1 MTKPMLKILVPVVVL
16 VIGVVGAAVLVSAR
30 KAPPRTERVAPGPLV
45 EVLPVSPEDVDVRVR
60 ANGEVVARTE
70 VDLVPQVGGRV
81 VEVHRAL
88 VAGGRFRAGEVLVQ
102 IERREYELAVERARA
117 AVERARV
124 VLERERA
131 EAEVARQEWS
141 ALAAGEEPPSGLVL
155 REPQVR
161 QAEAELAAARA
172 ELDAAR
178 LNLERTSL
186 SVPFDGT
193 VVSENVGVGQYVTV
207 GTRLAQVYAVD
218 VVEVRVPLED
228 RELAWFAIPD
238 GAADI
243 GPAADVSAS
252 FAGARHSWD
261 GRVVRLESRVDPSSR
276 MVHVVVE
283 VRRPFDRSEG
293 RPPLL
298 PGTFVDVTIE
308 GRTLAGV
315 VPVPR
320 FAIHAGDTVWV
331 VQDGRLRIRPVTVA
345 RSDRETALV
354 SRGLED
360 GETVVIS
367 PLDAVT
373 DGMKVRPAEPA
384 GTAEAPSPV
393 VGGAA

>member
-1 MTKPMLKILVPVVVL
+1 MTKLMLKVLVPVVVL
-16 VIGVVGAAVLVSAR
+16 AFGVVGAAVLVSSR

-45 EVLPVSPEDVDVRVR
+45 EVRQVAATDVDVRVR
-60 ANGEVVARTE
+60 GNGEVVARTE

-81 VEVHRAL
+81 VDVHRAL
-88 VAGGRFRAGEVLVQ
+88 VAGGRFRADEPLVQ
-102 IERREYELAVERARA
+102 IERRDYELAVERAQA

-124 VLERERA
+124 ALEREQA
-131 EAEVARQEWS
+131 EAEVARQEWA
-141 ALAAGEEPPSGLVL
+141 ALHPGEDPPTGLVV

-172 ELDAAR
+172 ELDIAR
-178 LNLERTSL
+178 LSLERTSL

-193 VVSENVGVGQYVTV
+193 VVSEDVGVGQYVTV
-207 GTRLAQVYAVD
+207 GARLAQVYATD

-228 RELAWFAIPD
+228 RELAWFEIPEEA
-238 GAADI
+238 GEL
-243 GPAADVSAS
+243 GPAAEVSAT
-252 FAGARHSWD
+252 FAGARHTWE

-283 VRRPFDRSEG
+283 VRRPFDPGDG

-298 PGTFVDVTIE
+298 PGTFVDVAIE
-308 GRTLAGV
+308 GRKLAGV

-320 FAIHAGDTVWV
+320 HAIHAGDAVWV
-331 VQDGRLRIRPVTVA
+331 VEDGRLRIRPVEVV

-354 SRGLED
+354 SRGLEG
-360 GETVVIS
+360 GEGVVVS
-367 PLDAVT
+367 ALDAVT

-384 GTAEAPSPV
+384 GVAEASEPV
-393 VGGAA
+393 AGGAA